1 MSDSSIT
8 MVQAV
13 TEHVMAL
20 PLGFITEEQ
29 ERDFI
34 DYVLYHIKDSDRPHY
49 LPSMREGHELFLE
62 YFHGDEDYANN
73 PTTEEASSQTDA

>member
-8 MVQAV
+8 MAQAV

-20 PLGFITEEQ
+20 PLGFISEEQ

-34 DYVLYHIKDSDRPHY
+34 DLSLIHI
-49 LPSMREGHELFLE
+49 
-62 YFHGDEDYANN
+62 
-73 PTTEEASSQTDA
+73 

>member
-20 PLGFITEEQ
+20 PLGIISEEQ
-29 ERDFI
+29 EKDFI
-34 DYVLYHIKDSDRPHY
+34 DYVLYHIHDSDRPHY
-49 LPSMREGHELFLE
+49 LPSMKEVHKLFVE
-62 YFHGDEDYANN
+62 YIHGEEDYANN
-73 PTTEEASSQTDA
+73 PTTKEASSQTDA

>member
-8 MVQAV
+8 MAQAV

-20 PLGFITEEQ
+20 PLGFISEEQ

-34 DYVLYHIKDSDRPHY
+34 DYVL
-49 LPSMREGHELFLE
+49 
-62 YFHGDEDYANN
+62 
-73 PTTEEASSQTDA
+73 